1 MNIGTIF
8 FESNIY
14 QQTELLPAPTLF
26 CWSSPQ
32 KPRGDIMESGP
43 IEQRPGN
50 KVIGGFAAAT
60 CERALGFAWQHCGRN
75 HQKSTVI
82 IAAAHG
88 FRARRTNHN
97 ISIPSISYTF
107 IRHYRKHVS
116 AQPPASQD
124 EIAFSGTRLAM
135 AALSCAFRDLKHC
148 VHHDEGPS
156 WAWWFQVCH
165 SSWRLHHWHHLTPLS
180 WSVVFPDFFLVS
192 INFSVIGPLYKLLF
206 EVFIIGNV
214 STLKLWWIRMLVRDA
229 AVLSEAKCF

>member
-26 CWSSPQ
+26 CWSSPE
-32 KPRGDIMESGP
+32 KPHGDIMESGP

-107 IRHYRKHVS
+107 IHHYRKHVS

-135 AALSCAFRDLKHC
+135 AALSCAFRVKHC
-148 VHHDEGPS
+148 VHHGEGPS
-156 WAWWFQVCH
+156 WDGSRCGIHHGDYTHDITNDTSELISGFSCFFFWCPLTSVWWSATIQ
-165 SSWRLHHWHHLTPLS
+165 TP
-180 WSVVFPDFFLVS
+180 VRFF
-192 INFSVIGPLYKLLF
+192 NWKRF
-206 EVFIIGNV
+206 N
-214 STLKLWWIRMLVRDA
+214 TNKLWWIRMLVRDA